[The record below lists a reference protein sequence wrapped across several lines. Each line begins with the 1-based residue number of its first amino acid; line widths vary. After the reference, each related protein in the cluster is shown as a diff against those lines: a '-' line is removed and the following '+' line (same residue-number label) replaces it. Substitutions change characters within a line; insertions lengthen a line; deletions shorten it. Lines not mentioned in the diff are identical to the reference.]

1 MEGKKIQRSIKR
13 TMDIVISLVVLI
25 PFLLI
30 WVTIAILVK
39 VTSKGPIFFLQDRP
53 GLNKQ
58 IFKVYKYRT
67 MKPGSD
73 VMVKGQ
79 EVKKDDDRITY
90 IGKFLRRSKLDEI
103 PQILN
108 VLKGEMSLVGPR
120 PERIASLVDYDDE
133 ISKRLDM
140 RPGMTGLAQV
150 SGNIHLSLK
159 DRYKLDVYYIENY
172 SLWLDLKIIMR
183 TIGVVVLGEDRYLDK
198 SLVNIKHEYNE
209 VAATKEEAVSIEED
223 SSNRSE

>member
-1 MEGKKIQRSIKR
+1 MEGKKIQMSIKR
-13 TMDIVISLVVLI
+13 IMDIVISLVVLV

-30 WVTIAILVK
+30 WVTIAILIK
-39 VTSKGPIFFLQDRP
+39 ATSKGPIIFLQDRP

-79 EVKKDDDRITY
+79 EVMKDDDRITS

-103 PQILN
+103 PQVLN

-120 PERIASLVDYDDE
+120 PERIASLTDYDDE
-133 ISKRLDM
+133 ISKRLHI

-159 DRYKLDVYYIENY
+159 DRYKLDVYYVENY

-183 TIGVVVLGEDRYLDK
+183 TIGVVMLGEDRYLDK
-198 SLVNIKHEYNE
+198 NLVNIKPEYNE